1 MSDSTQLVPAAPR
14 HQAPASQGTKSA
26 LGRHQ
31 VVTTAIQPAKK
42 PPTELV
48 QPTRAL
54 SRITPFRVI
63 DLPDGKMIY
72 EFWKIGCAPTRSMRS
87 ALNDPKVARQC
98 AYITV
103 SGDKQS
109 FQLGF
114 FPNGEPGQVVKN
126 LPVSQLPQAV
136 DDLILAGFQ
145 GTLAESAAETLRIS
159 V

>member
-1 MSDSTQLVPAAPR
+1 V
-14 HQAPASQGTKSA
+14 
-26 LGRHQ
+26 
-31 VVTTAIQPAKK
+31 KK
-42 PPTELV
+42 PPTELA

-54 SRITPFRVI
+54 FRITPFRVI

-87 ALNDPKVARQC
+87 ALSDPKVARQC

-114 FPNGEPGQVVKN
+114 FPNGGPGQVVKN
-126 LPVSQLPQAV
+126 LPVSQLPQVV
-136 DDLILAGFQ
+136 DELIDSGFAGSRATPT
-145 GTLAESAAETLRIS
+145 GETLRIS